1 MNVEIWSDVVCPWCY
16 VGKRRFET
24 AIEGLGESVTVQ
36 WRSFELDP
44 RAPAR
49 ITGDLTELLAKK
61 YGMSVEKARQMGEHV
76 TSVGAQ
82 DGIEFKF
89 SDAKTGNTFD
99 AHRLIQW
106 AQSLGKGDVMKE
118 RLMKAYFT
126 DGVVISDRDV
136 LTELASE
143 VGLDREGAISAL
155 EDPKWAAVV
164 RKDQERA
171 RHLGISGV
179 PFFVFE
185 EKFAVSGAQPASVLR
200 EAILELIAQTLPQT
214 GEGVVCSETSC
225 ETGT

>member
-24 AIEGLGESVTVQ
+24 AMEGLGESVTIQ

-49 ITGDLTELLAKK
+49 IEGDLTELLAKK
-61 YGMSVEKARQMGEHV
+61 YGMSVEKAREMGEHV
-76 TSVGAQ
+76 TNVGAQ

-106 AQSLGKGDVMKE
+106 AQSLGKGGVMKL

-126 DGVVISDRDV
+126 DGVVISDRDA
-136 LTELASE
+136 LITLAAE
-143 VGLDREGAISAL
+143 VGLDRESAVAAL
-155 EDPKWAAVV
+155 DDPTWAAQV

-171 RHLGISGV
+171 RDLGITGV

-185 EKFAVSGAQPASVLR
+185 QKFAVSGAQPASVLR
-200 EAILELIAQTLPQT
+200 EAILDLITKTTPQT
-214 GEGVVCSETSC
+214 ADGVVCSETAC
-225 ETGT
+225 ETGA

>member
-24 AIEGLGESVTVQ
+24 AMEGLGESVTIQ

-49 ITGDLTELLAKK
+49 IEGDLTELLAKK
-61 YGMSVEKARQMGEHV
+61 YGMSVEKAREMGEHV
-76 TSVGAQ
+76 TNVGAQ

-106 AQSLGKGDVMKE
+106 AQSLGKGGVMKE

-126 DGVVISDRDV
+126 DGVVISDRDA
-136 LTELASE
+136 LITLAAE
-143 VGLDREGAISAL
+143 VGLDRESAVAAL
-155 EDPKWAAVV
+155 DDPTWAAQV

-171 RHLGISGV
+171 RDLGITGV

-185 EKFAVSGAQPASVLR
+185 QKFAVSGAQPASVLR
-200 EAILELIAQTLPQT
+200 EAILDLITKTTPQT
-214 GEGVVCSETSC
+214 ADGVVCSETAC
-225 ETGT
+225 ETGA